1 MVYKPEII
9 TFLSNLDQC
18 CVEKASSFKK
28 IFDPSMKKGIIF
40 QEGNQWKQ
48 NRRLFEPYTHF
59 SKLKEYHK
67 TFLEKTNKMFKK
79 WEKLNLSDT
88 GESFKID
95 EMIQSLTLNTFMV
108 SLLGLDFDLSENKEN
123 NLAEAF
129 IAISKDIQMPK
140 TFGDVISKIPF
151 LKYFTKSYSK
161 VRQARKLRTQF
172 INKILQ
178 TSQGDFLASHLKKQG
193 LPKEEIAAHVFTFL
207 LAGHETNK
215 STLIW
220 LLYELGKRPQL
231 QEELYQEII
240 EKRKTGDSYADA
252 MHCAMID
259 SSALLGKYYNIKR
272 FAALNVLF
280 RIFYIC

>member
-1 MVYKPEII
+1 MIDTDNFYFLYPERPLLKWLQYRSQVLLIALIVYLLGIYTKRAIVYSFLQQFPHAEALEHPTRSWSGILKYISRIIFGDLVDFSRGAGTNSDGFKWRIKQICETGAHVIRFATRPVLMVYKPEII

-129 IAISKDIQMPK
+129 IVS
-140 TFGDVISKIPF
+140 
-151 LKYFTKSYSK
+151 L
-161 VRQARKLRTQF
+161 
-172 INKILQ
+172 
-178 TSQGDFLASHLKKQG
+178 
-193 LPKEEIAAHVFTFL
+193 LPK
-207 LAGHETNK
+207 
-215 STLIW
+215 
-220 LLYELGKRPQL
+220 LYDLGGNL
-231 QEELYQEII
+231 DI
-240 EKRKTGDSYADA
+240 
-252 MHCAMID
+252 
-259 SSALLGKYYNIKR
+259 
-272 FAALNVLF
+272 F
-280 RIFYIC
+280 RQSQKIFKCQKHLEM